1 MPGFKRA
8 FMWASAGRYVV
19 TVIGFATTI
28 IMARLLSPGEYGLS
42 VLGSTV
48 FLVADAIRGL
58 AGGAY
63 LVQTKELSSDKIR
76 TSCTVSL
83 IVTLVMAS
91 TLAFLARPIAAYYAT
106 PELERYLQV
115 IGISYL
121 MGPFSLPIMALMT
134 REMAFERLA
143 LIGVVT
149 TVVSGTMSI
158 VLASL
163 GFSAMSYAWA
173 SVASAAAGV
182 LLCFFFYPDL
192 SIFRPLLREWR
203 SVLRFGVFDS
213 ATTVLNRLTENL
225 FYLILGRLLN
235 VQAVGLWQRA
245 FSLSG
250 FPEKVILAGF
260 GAVALPAFSEKV
272 RSGQGLKDSYLSAI
286 EYITAVQWPAM
297 MLLAFLAHPIV
308 EILLGQQWLDVA
320 PILQIIA
327 GALVFNFAVT
337 LEYPTLVATGAIR
350 YLPAIVLTQASIFT
364 GLVWFGATSYGLYGA
379 AMSLLVIVPVNAFIS
394 VLVVRS
400 QVRFSCGELAGA
412 LRKSAVLLVL
422 SAAGPAITLI
432 GAGWRA
438 DVSMKTALVSMI
450 LCVVGWIYG
459 LRLTRHPLGRDVFGA
474 RDALLKTPVATR
486 VLAAGLRLFR

>member
-1 MPGFKRA
+1 MQCVEDDG
-8 FMWASAGRYVV
+8 
-19 TVIGFATTI
+19 IGF
-28 IMARLLSPGEYGLS
+28 
-42 VLGSTV
+42 
-48 FLVADAIRGL
+48 

-63 LVQTKELSSDKIR
+63 LVQTQELSPDKIR

-149 TVVSGTMSI
+149 TVVSGTISI
-158 VLASL
+158 TLAIF

-173 SVASAAAGV
+173 SVASAASGV

-203 SVLRFGVFDS
+203 RVLGFGVFDS

-260 GAVALPAFSEKV
+260 GAVALPAFRDRIRFFKDCGFVEFFAQSEFEQFFA
-272 RSGQGLKDSYLSAI
+272 GFAN
-286 EYITAVQWPAM
+286 
-297 MLLAFLAHPIV
+297 LLFQLGFQLGHV
-308 EILLGQQWLDVA
+308 VFGEGEIL
-320 PILQIIA
+320 A
-327 GALVFNFAVT
+327 GTLHGRSNFRG
-337 LEYPTLVATGAIR
+337 GAGGIFKISAYR
-350 YLPAIVLTQASIFT
+350 FLHFFAGTEQPEHDEQGHHGGNEIGVGDLP
-364 GLVWFGATSYGLYGA
+364 GA
-379 AMSLLVIVPVNAFIS
+379 AVMASVAAFFLEDDDGTS
-394 VLVVRS
+394 FVH
-400 QVRFSCGELAGA
+400 C
-412 LRKSAVLLVL
+412 
-422 SAAGPAITLI
+422 
-432 GAGWRA
+432 
-438 DVSMKTALVSMI
+438 VS
-450 LCVVGWIYG
+450 
-459 LRLTRHPLGRDVFGA
+459 LRL
-474 RDALLKTPVATR
+474 
-486 VLAAGLRLFR
+486 LFASRRG